1 MSEQSLRQ
9 AERQQQQAAGQDTA
23 PRQSGGHV
31 DAGDAGYQKS
41 LKSRHVNM
49 IAIGGAIG
57 TGLFLGAGGRL
68 ADAGPSLAVA
78 YALCGLF
85 AFLVVRALGEL
96 VLHRPSSGAF
106 VSYAREFL
114 GEKGAFVAGW
124 MYFLNWATTGIADIT
139 AVATYTHYWGMFSD
153 VPQWVIA
160 LIALAVVLTVNLI
173 SVKIFGE
180 LEFWFAIVKVGALV
194 VFMLIGIFLLVTQH
208 PVAGHSPGPA
218 LIADHGGIFP
228 TGTLAM
234 LLVIQGVVFAYAS
247 VELVGV
253 TAGETAEPEK
263 IMPRAI
269 NSIMWRVGVF
279 YVGSVVLLA
288 MLLPWSSYSAGESP
302 FVTVLSNVGVPAAGG
317 VMNLVV
323 LTAAMSSLNS
333 GLYSTGRILRS
344 MAMSGSAPRFT
355 GLMSRSQV
363 PYGGILLTS
372 GVCVLGVGLNY
383 VVPSDAFEI
392 VLNFAAIGILSTW
405 AMIMICHLLFWRK
418 TQAGQL
424 VRPGY
429 RLPGSPWTEI
439 VTLAFLAMVLVLM
452 WADGGAGRT
461 TVMSLPLIVA
471 ALVGGWFLVRRRVG
485 TVRDAAARANSHYAV
500 ADSGTS
506 TDSTASTDTSAPT
519 QRNESTES

>member
-9 AERQQQQAAGQDTA
+9 EVRHQTPTEPP
-23 PRQSGGHV
+23 PRHI
-31 DAGDAGYQKS
+31 DAGDIGYSKS
-41 LKSRHVNM
+41 LKARHVNM

-68 ADAGPSLAVA
+68 KDAGPSLAVA
-78 YALCGLF
+78 YAVCGIF

-139 AVATYTHYWGMFSD
+139 AVATYTHYWGMFTD
-153 VPQWVIA
+153 IPQWVIA
-160 LIALAVVLTVNLI
+160 LIALAVVLSVNLI

-180 LEFWFAIVKVGALV
+180 LEFWFAIIKVGALV
-194 VFMLIGIFLLVTQH
+194 VFMAIGIFLLVTREQ
-208 PVAGHSPGPA
+208 VAGHSTGPS
-218 LIADHGGIFP
+218 LITEHGGVFP
-228 TGTLAM
+228 HGALPM

-253 TAGETAEPEK
+253 AAGETENPEK
-263 IMPRAI
+263 VMPKAI
-269 NSIMWRVGVF
+269 NSIMWRVALF
-279 YVGSVVLLA
+279 YVGSVVLLS
-288 MLLPWSSYSAGESP
+288 LLMPSGSYSADESP
-302 FVTVLSNVGVPAAGG
+302 FVTVLSKLGVPAAGG

-344 MAMSGSAPRFT
+344 MAMSGSAPTFT
-355 GLMSRSQV
+355 GAMSRTHV

-372 GVCVLGVGLNY
+372 FFCVLGVGLNY

-392 VLNFAAIGILSTW
+392 VLNFAALGILSTW
-405 AMIMICHLLFWRK
+405 GMIMLCHLLFWRR
-418 TQAGQL
+418 TQTGQL
-424 VRPGY
+424 TRPGY
-429 RLPGSPWTEI
+429 RLPGSPYTEI
-439 VTLAFLAMVLVLM
+439 VTLGFLATVLVLM
-452 WADGGAGRT
+452 WADGGPSRI
-461 TVMSLPLIVA
+461 TVMSLPAIVA
-471 ALVGGWFLVRRRVG
+471 ALVIGWFAVR
-485 TVRDAAARANSHYAV
+485 ARM
-500 ADSGTS
+500 
-506 TDSTASTDTSAPT
+506 
-519 QRNESTES
+519 RNPR

>member
-1 MSEQSLRQ
+1 MSQPPLRQ
-9 AERQQQQAAGQDTA
+9 AEPQQAQGD
-23 PRQSGGHV
+23 PGEREPGGHV
-31 DAGDAGYQKS
+31 DAGDAGYSKS
-41 LKSRHVNM
+41 LTSRHVNM

-78 YALCGLF
+78 YAVCGVF

-139 AVATYTHYWGMFSD
+139 AVATYTHYWGMFAD

-160 LIALAVVLTVNLI
+160 LIALAAVLTVNLI

-180 LEFWFAIVKVGALV
+180 LEFWFAIIKVGALV
-194 VFMLIGIFLLVTQH
+194 LFMLIGIFLLVTQH
-208 PVAGHSPGPA
+208 PVGGHSPGPA
-218 LIADHGGIFP
+218 LITEHGGIFP
-228 TGTLAM
+228 SGTLAM
-234 LLVIQGVVFAYAS
+234 LLVVQGVVFAYAS

-253 TAGETAEPEK
+253 TAGETAEPAK
-263 IMPRAI
+263 VMPKAI
-269 NSIMWRVGVF
+269 NSIMWRVALF
-279 YVGSVVLLA
+279 YVGSVVLLS
-288 MLLPWSSYSAGESP
+288 MLLPWSSYTAGESP
-302 FVTVLSNVGVPAAGG
+302 FVTVLSRVGVPAAGG

-355 GLMSRSQV
+355 GVMSRSQV

-372 GVCVLGVGLNY
+372 GMCVLGVGLNY
-383 VVPSDAFEI
+383 VVPSQAFEI
-392 VLNFAAIGILSTW
+392 VLNFAAIGILTTW

-418 TQAGQL
+418 ARAGQL

-429 RLPGSPWTEI
+429 RLPGSPWTEL
-439 VTLAFLAMVLVLM
+439 VTLAFLSLVLALM
-452 WADGGAGRT
+452 WADGGAGRM
-461 TVMSLPLIVA
+461 TVECLPLIVA
-471 ALVGGWFLVRRRVG
+471 ALAGGWFLVRGRVSALRG
-485 TVRDAAARANSHYAV
+485 AAAEEAAPTGLPE
-500 ADSGTS
+500 GTTAPCEN
-506 TDSTASTDTSAPT
+506 TDSA
-519 QRNESTES
+519 ESRS

>member
-1 MSEQSLRQ
+1 MSEQHLKEETRPS
-9 AERQQQQAAGQDTA
+9 
-23 PRQSGGHV
+23 SGHV
-31 DAGDAGYQKS
+31 DAGDAGYRKS

-68 ADAGPSLAVA
+68 ADAGPSLFVA
-78 YALCGLF
+78 YAVCGVF

-96 VLHRPSSGAF
+96 VLYRPSSGAF

-114 GEKGAFVAGW
+114 GEKGAYTAGW

-139 AVATYTHYWGMFSD
+139 AVATYTHYWGLFSD
-153 VPQWVIA
+153 IPQWVIA

-173 SVKIFGE
+173 SVRIFGE

-194 VFMLIGIFLLVTQH
+194 VFMAIAIFLLVTQH
-208 PVAGHSPGPA
+208 KVDGSTPGPS
-218 LIADHGGIFP
+218 LITDHGGVFP
-228 TGTLAM
+228 NGLLPM
-234 LLVIQGVVFAYAS
+234 LLIIQGVVFAYAS

-253 TAGETAEPEK
+253 AAGETENPEK

-269 NSIMWRVGVF
+269 NSIMWRVGLF
-279 YVGSVVLLA
+279 YVGSVLLLS
-288 MLLPWSSYSAGESP
+288 MLLPWNKYSAGESP
-302 FVTVLSNVGVPAAGG
+302 FVTVLSNIGVPAAGG

-355 GLMSRSQV
+355 SVMSRSQV

-372 GVCVLGVGLNY
+372 GMCVLGVGLNF
-383 VVPSDAFEI
+383 VVPADAFEI

-405 AMIMICHLLFWRK
+405 GMIMLCHLLFWRK
-418 TQAGQL
+418 TQRGEL
-424 VRPGY
+424 SRPGY

-439 VTLAFLAMVLVLM
+439 VTLGFLASVFVLM
-452 WADGGAGRT
+452 YADGGAGRT
-461 TVMSLPLIVA
+461 TVLCLPLIVA
-471 ALVGGWFLVRRRVG
+471 ALVAGWFGVRGRVG
-485 TVRDAAARANSHYAV
+485 RSKSPKVNV
-500 ADSGTS
+500 
-506 TDSTASTDTSAPT
+506 
-519 QRNESTES
+519 